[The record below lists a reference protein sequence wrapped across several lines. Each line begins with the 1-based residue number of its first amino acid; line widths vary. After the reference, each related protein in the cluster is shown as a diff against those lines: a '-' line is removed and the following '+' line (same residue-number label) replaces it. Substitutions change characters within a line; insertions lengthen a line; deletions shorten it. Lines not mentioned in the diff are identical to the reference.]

1 MATKYGAYCGK
12 VIKIDLTARTWAEY
26 PVNDEDRRLFLGGK
40 ILAARI
46 LNDFITKPIDSL
58 GEDNVIVISSG
69 PLNGTGCPS
78 SSRFNVSTI
87 SPLTGILTSS
97 NCGGGFG
104 IAMKRAG
111 YDALVI
117 TGKCDEFVY
126 LDVTAKGVEFKDAE
140 PLRGMLTA
148 DTQAAIGGRGSKLV
162 IGPAGEHMVR
172 YACAVSDDRAAGRGG
187 VGAVMGSKNLK
198 AVVATGVGTL
208 EYYDPDRLQEIKKAW
223 TKRLRSHP
231 LTGEQLPKLGTAALL
246 APMNQKNILAT
257 RNFGAGRYEHYDK
270 VTGEELAEKFLIK
283 NKGCVTC
290 PIQCARVVE
299 VDGKTVKGPEV
310 EIMGLMGANILND
323 NLEQIIRWNYEMDE
337 LGMDTISASGTIA
350 FAMELNEKGMW
361 DCGLEFGKTDNISQ
375 ILHEIAFRSTEVG
388 DKLANGSR
396 ELMREFGGEDFCIQ
410 VKGMELSAYE
420 PRGAVGQ
427 GLGYSVS
434 NRGGCHLNAGYE
446 VVVEGL
452 GLTINPYTTHGKA
465 QIAIMFQNL
474 MEAVS
479 ADGNCLFT
487 TYAFFPFFLF
497 KKPNSF
503 LSRTVNKALPYLGP
517 VLSVVN
523 KYPHLMH
530 VNIFSMLPHPVAIH
544 AATGMKLTMGDL
556 MRIGARGFNLER
568 IINQR
573 LGISAKDDKLP
584 RRLTDEEQI
593 KGDPRTKVPQA
604 KLKKQFYK
612 ARGWDKNGIVKKST
626 IRYYGLDRL
635 DNIGLRELEVQGER
649 NLKPRVEKK
658 DKDKGKENT
667 KDKVKDKEK
676 GKENVANG

>member
-12 VIKIDLTARTWAEY
+12 VIKIDLTSQKWEEY

-46 LNDFITKPIDSL
+46 LNDFITKPIDPL
-58 GEDNVIVISSG
+58 GEENVIVISSG

-97 NCGGGFG
+97 NCGGGFAM
-104 IAMKRAG
+104 AMKRAG
-111 YDALVI
+111 YDAIII
-117 TGKCDEFVY
+117 TGKSEKFIY
-126 LDVTAKGVEFKDAE
+126 LDVTARGVEFKDAE
-140 PLRGMLTA
+140 PFRGMLTA
-148 DTQAAIGGRGSKLV
+148 DTQAAIGGKGTKLV
-162 IGPAGEHMVR
+162 IGPAGENLVR

-198 AVVATGVGTL
+198 AVVATGTGML
-208 EYYDPDRLQEIKKAW
+208 EFYDPERLQEIKKKW
-223 TKRLRSHP
+223 TKRLRAHP

-257 RNFGAGRYEHYDK
+257 RNFGAGRYEFYDK
-270 VTGEELAEKFLIK
+270 VTGEELAEKFLVK
-283 NKGCVTC
+283 NRGCLTC

-299 VDGKTVKGPEV
+299 VDGKIVKGPEV

-323 NLEQIIRWNYEMDE
+323 NLEKIIRWNYEMDE

-361 DCGLEFGKTDNISQ
+361 DCGLEFGKIDNISQ
-375 ILHEIAFRSTEVG
+375 IIHEIAYRSSEVG

-452 GLTINPYTTHGKA
+452 GLTINPYTKHGKA
-465 QIAIMFQNL
+465 QIAVMFQNL

-497 KKPNSF
+497 KRPNSL
-503 LSRTVNKALPYLGP
+503 LSKTVNKVLPYLGP
-517 VLSVVN
+517 ALAIIN
-523 KYPHLMH
+523 KYPHLAH
-530 VNIFSMLPHPVAIH
+530 INIFSMLPHPVAIH

-568 IINQR
+568 TINQR

-604 KLKKQFYK
+604 ALKKQFYK
-612 ARGWDKNGIVKKST
+612 GRGWDENGFVKEST
-626 IRYYGLDRL
+626 KRYYGIDRL
-635 DNIGLRELEVQGER
+635 DNIGERKLEVQGER
-649 NLKPRVEKK
+649 NLKRR
-658 DKDKGKENT
+658 
-667 KDKVKDKEK
+667 KVKKESS
-676 GKENVANG
+676 VNG